1 MPNLSSQSN
10 RLSLEPWKRM
20 FSLKAGNIRL
30 QVNNRRDYFY
40 ADDVCAFEI
49 MPCYER
55 LIGIAKID
63 FDDNGFS
70 TQGTQ
75 TTFRK
80 VCLDRKE
87 TIIGGFYQDTMP
99 APELIPYEVKI
110 YIRYE
115 EMPEEPR
122 KEIKQNTCQ

>member
-1 MPNLSSQSN
+1 MPS
-10 RLSLEPWKRM
+10 
-20 FSLKAGNIRL
+20 
-30 QVNNRRDYFY
+30 
-40 ADDVCAFEI
+40 
-49 MPCYER
+49 YER
-55 LIGIAKID
+55 LIGIAKPD
-63 FDDNGFS
+63 FDDNSFS

-80 VCLDRKE
+80 VSIDRKD

-122 KEIKQNTCQ
+122 AEQGIQQGKK